1 MGKKDSSTEMEKIGK
16 LIYKDLGHPAL
27 SQVGNAVGSLIR
39 LVALPI
45 TFLGL
50 TAEELEKK
58 YAKFIQKTLEKVPEK
73 KRIDPKAVV
82 AAPLLDHV
90 KFVFDEENL
99 SEMFSNLLANAM
111 MENVEAMVHPAFA
124 EMLKQL
130 SPLDAEFMFL
140 YFKDEDIVEQED
152 IKWKYGEGQL
162 SLTIESLLRLGI
174 INGIT
179 YDNRDDVA
187 YALTDFGK
195 LFRDLCLMTPTD
207 IEQDEFVFQDEQ
219 NGQHIHQ
226 GADLLLLGLAGDDIQ
241 QGPGDDTDGDALRD
255 AVCSGHCQDGQECGD
270 ALSRIVELDL
280 QGRTHHVE
288 ANDDQGRSG
297 RKAGD
302 GQEQGAEHHGQQ
314 EQHTG
319 GHGGQAGAAAL
330 GHAGSA
336 LDEGGG
342 GGGAQYG
349 TGAGGDGVGH
359 QRTLDV
365 GQLALLI
372 QHVGLGSNTDQ
383 GAQGIKQVN
392 EEEGEHHGEEVQ
404 DANAGEIGLE
414 HLTKGLA
421 QSREIEADEA
431 GGDDAVHAGIGVG
444 DVDAGQLAEDAQHPG
459 DEDAVQDAALDLFDQ
474 QDGGDEHAHQ
484 REDRT
489 HADAVEGLAL
499 EVLIGNKG
507 GIAVHDQLCVLQ
519 ADESNEQT
527 DAHADSALQGH
538 GDGVEDGL
546 THIGQAQHDEDDALH
561 KNGHQG
567 QLPAVTHGQD
577 DRVGEVGVQAHAGC
591 QCKRIVGKQSHK
603 RSANKGC
610 QRGGD
615 QHSLGIHAR
624 CGQDVGVDGKDVSH
638 GHEGSDTGH
647 DLGLYISVV
656 FFQVKELF

>member
-1 MGKKDSSTEMEKIGK
+1 MRGGGRPFHTPIHELPDV
-16 LIYKDLGHPAL
+16 LDLHASLFQTFNDPERFNLFLAELPYAGLALHSGEEPLPATPAQEPINARKPRPEPGL
-27 SQVGNAVGSLIR
+27 SICR
-39 LVALPI
+39 
-45 TFLGL
+45 
-50 TAEELEKK
+50 K
-58 YAKFIQKTLEKVPEK
+58 Y
-73 KRIDPKAVV
+73 
-82 AAPLLDHV
+82 LL
-90 KFVFDEENL
+90 
-99 SEMFSNLLANAM
+99 
-111 MENVEAMVHPAFA
+111 
-124 EMLKQL
+124 Q
-130 SPLDAEFMFL
+130 
-140 YFKDEDIVEQED
+140 
-152 IKWKYGEGQL
+152 
-162 SLTIESLLRLGI
+162 
-174 INGIT
+174 
-179 YDNRDDVA
+179 
-187 YALTDFGK
+187 
-195 LFRDLCLMTPTD
+195 
-207 IEQDEFVFQDEQ
+207 QDVFQDEQ

-241 QGPGDDTDGDALRD
+241 QGPGDDTNGDALRD
-255 AVCSGHCQDGQECGD
+255 AVCSGHCQDGQERRN

-302 GQEQGAEHHGQQ
+302 GQEQGAEHHSQQ

-342 GGGAQYG
+342 GGGAQHG

-359 QRTLDV
+359 QRALDI

-392 EEEGEHHGEEVQ
+392 EEEGEHNGEEVQ
-404 DANAGEIGLE
+404 DAHAGEIGLE

-431 GGDDAVHAGIGVG
+431 GGDDTVHAGIGVG

-459 DEDAVQDAALDLFDQ
+459 DEDAVQDAALDFFDQ
-474 QDGGDEHAHQ
+474 QDGGDKHAHQ
-484 REDRT
+484 SEDRT
-489 HADAVEGLAL
+489 HADAVEGLTL
-499 EVLIGNKG
+499 KVLIGDKG
-507 GIAVHDQLCVLQ
+507 GIAVHDQLCVLK
-519 ADESNEQT
+519 ADESNEQA

-538 GDGVEDGL
+538 GDGIEDGL

-577 DRVGEVGVQAHAGC
+577 DRVGEVGVQAHAGS
-591 QCKRIVGKQSHK
+591 QSERIVGQQSHQG
-603 RSANKGC
+603 SADERC
-610 QRGGD
+610 QRSCD
-615 QHSLGIHAR
+615 QDRIGIHAR
-624 CGQDVGVDGKDVSH
+624 SGQDAGIDRKDV
-638 GHEGSDTGH
+638 GHRHKGGDTRH
-647 DLGLYISVV
+647 EFGLDIGVV
-656 FFQVKELF
+656 FFQVKDLF